1 METYPAHARCRPGYR
16 RRRVKT
22 SARTPRVVITGS
34 ESTGKTTL
42 AAHLAAALGTIWIPE
57 YSRTFAETRGNSLSA
72 ATVEPIALGQ
82 IEAEDAAESGDHE
95 LLVLDTDLVS
105 TTVYAEH
112 YYGSCPPW
120 IMTAALERLGDLYL
134 LGDIDLPWQADTVRD
149 QPASRAVVQQR
160 FVDRLDELGAR
171 VARVSGTGAGRLSN
185 ALDHVAAWQRS
196 MS

>member
-1 METYPAHARCRPGYR
+1 METYSAHARCRTRQR
-16 RRRVKT
+16 RPRVKK
-22 SARTPRVVITGS
+22 SGRTPRVVITGS

-42 AAHLAAALGTIWIPE
+42 AAELATALATIWIPE
-57 YSRTFAETRGNSLSA
+57 YSRTYAEQSGSSLSA

-82 IEAEDAAESGDHE
+82 IDAEDAAESGNHE

-120 IMTAALERLGDLYL
+120 ILSAARSRLGDLYL
-134 LGDIDLPWQADTVRD
+134 LGEIDLPWKADGVRD

-160 FVDRLDELGAR
+160 FVDRLDEFGAR
-171 VARVSGTGAGRLSN
+171 VARVSGTGAVRLST
-185 ALDHVAAWQRS
+185 ALDAVGAWQRS
-196 MS
+196 IG

>member
-1 METYPAHARCRPGYR
+1 M
-16 RRRVKT
+16 K

-42 AAHLAAALGTIWIPE
+42 AAELATALGTIWIPE
-57 YSRTFAETRGNSLSA
+57 YSRIYAETSGNPLSA

-82 IEAEDAAESGDHE
+82 IEAEDAAEWGDHE
-95 LLVLDTDLVS
+95 LLILDTDLVS

-120 IMTAALERLGDLYL
+120 IMTAAGERLGELYL
-134 LGDIDLPWQADTVRD
+134 LAEIDLPWQTDGVRD
-149 QPASRAVVQQR
+149 QPASRTVVQQR

-171 VARVSGTGAGRLSN
+171 VARISGTGAGRLGT
-185 ALDHVAAWQRS
+185 ALDAVASWQRS
-196 MS
+196 KS

>member
-1 METYPAHARCRPGYR
+1 M
-16 RRRVKT
+16 K

-42 AAHLAAALGTIWIPE
+42 AAELATALATIWIPE
-57 YSRTFAETRGNSLSA
+57 YSRIYAERSGNSLSA

-82 IEAEDAAESGDHE
+82 IDAEDAAESGDHE

-112 YYGSCPPW
+112 YYSSCPQW
-120 IMTAALERLGDLYL
+120 IMTAARARLGDLYL
-134 LGDIDLPWQADTVRD
+134 LGDIDLPWQADGIRD
-149 QPASRAVVQQR
+149 KPASRAVVHQR
-160 FVDRLDELGAR
+160 FIDRLDEFGAR
-171 VARVSGTGAGRLSN
+171 VAQVSGTGAGRLGS
-185 ALDHVAAWQRS
+185 ALDAVESWQRF

>member
-1 METYPAHARCRPGYR
+1 M
-16 RRRVKT
+16 K

-42 AAHLAAALGTIWIPE
+42 AAELATALATIWIPE
-57 YSRTFAETRGNSLSA
+57 YSRIYAERSGNSLSA

-82 IEAEDAAESGDHE
+82 IDAEDAAESGDHE

-112 YYGSCPPW
+112 YYDSCPQW
-120 IMTAALERLGDLYL
+120 IMTAARARLGDLYL
-134 LGDIDLPWQADTVRD
+134 LGEIDLRWQADGIRD

-160 FVDRLDELGAR
+160 FIDRLDEFGAR
-171 VARVSGTGAGRLSN
+171 VAQVSGTGAGRLGS
-185 ALDHVAAWQRS
+185 ALDAVESWQRF

>member
-1 METYPAHARCRPGYR
+1 M
-16 RRRVKT
+16 K

-42 AAHLAAALGTIWIPE
+42 AAELATALATIWIPE
-57 YSRTFAETRGNSLSA
+57 YSRIYAERSGNSLSA

-95 LLVLDTDLVS
+95 WLVLDTDLVS

-112 YYGSCPPW
+112 YYGACPLW
-120 IMTAALERLGDLYL
+120 IMTAARARLGDLYL
-134 LGDIDLPWQADTVRD
+134 LGDIDLPWQADGIRD

-160 FVDRLDELGAR
+160 FIDRLDEFGAR
-171 VARVSGTGAGRLSN
+171 VAQVSGTGAGRLGS
-185 ALDHVAAWQRS
+185 ALDAVESWRRFLT
-196 MS
+196 